1 MSSRKREKKDRERSG
16 FYAVRTTAGQE
27 LNVALLIE
35 NRARYSKLDVR
46 SIIVSPSVK
55 GYVIIE
61 AGGLHVVYEAVRDI
75 KHVKPQAPVMIP
87 RDDIE
92 RILIPK
98 PVIEGLEEGDIVEI
112 IGGPFRG
119 MKAKILRV
127 EVAKNEVIL
136 NILESAYPLQITVP
150 GDYVKLVRKRE

>member
-1 MSSRKREKKDRERSG
+1 ML
-16 FYAVRTTAGQE
+16 Y
-27 LNVALLIE
+27 
-35 NRARYSKLDVR
+35 
-46 SIIVSPSVK
+46 II
-55 GYVIIE
+55 G
-61 AGGLHVVYEAVRDI
+61 
-75 KHVKPQAPVMIP
+75 M
-87 RDDIE
+87 
-92 RILIPK
+92 
-98 PVIEGLEEGDIVEI
+98 GLEEGDIVEI